1 MMDLAL
7 IGFGNIATTLLLLLN
22 DTLDA
27 PLDSLTVMVLPEFAE
42 DTEARLERD
51 FAGLA
56 AARQV
61 VTSVPALLEARPDLL
76 IECAGH
82 AVVKAHLPEVLRSG
96 VDTILVSIG
105 ALADDGLHA
114 DLRAAAREG
123 DARLILPAGAVG
135 GIDLLSALGA
145 AGGLEVTYRGTKPP
159 KAWSGTPAEE
169 ALDLDHL
176 GERAIFFT
184 GNAREAATAYPKNA
198 NVAATLALAGAGFEA
213 TRVEL
218 VADPAAP
225 GNMHEY
231 EVSSPLARYSMRIEN
246 LPSAG
251 NAKTSVSTVYS
262 VLREIRNRI
271 GPSAI

>member
-1 MMDLAL
+1 MDLAL
-7 IGFGNIATTLLLLLN
+7 IGFGNIATTLLSLLN

-42 DTEARLERD
+42 DTEARLEHD

-56 AARQV
+56 ADRQV

-105 ALADDGLHA
+105 ALADDRLHA

-145 AGGLEVTYRGTKPP
+145 AGGLEVTYRGIKPP
-159 KAWSGTPAEE
+159 KAWTGTPAEE
-169 ALDLDHL
+169 SLDLDHL

-218 VADPAAP
+218 VADPAAS